1 MFRKIPKIASSSKS
15 SVGALSQASR
25 NPNGSWQGIWNAV
38 SCSVLLSSRELP
50 GRKHSPWETQSTSSK
65 WHYYPNPKRW
75 PQDWNG
81 ACRSSMS
88 IVTSDC
94 IQREGTLG
102 TRAAPSVCHCQYLSC
117 CGLRGPNPS
126 QSSAFSHRWPGYNDN
141 TGMVLYSD
149 LSKCSN
155 TCKTNLGVGKKLHKI
170 KQILIKKG
178 CCPAC

>member
-25 NPNGSWQGIWNAV
+25 SPNGSWQGIWNAV
-38 SCSVLLSSRELP
+38 SCSMLLQGSSQGESTVLEKPKAQALKGTFSPNLRGDLKTETGHAGPAWALSHLTVFKEQ
-50 GRKHSPWETQSTSSK
+50 GTQ
-65 WHYYPNPKRW
+65 
-75 PQDWNG
+75 
-81 ACRSSMS
+81 
-88 IVTSDC
+88 
-94 IQREGTLG
+94 G

-117 CGLRGPNPS
+117 CGLRAPNPS

-141 TGMVLYSD
+141 TGIVLYSD
-149 LSKCSN
+149 LPKCSN